1 MAPGLKTTLQDRSA
15 NLGHLPY
22 QAMVLLRVLE
32 SGFRQVDHLHSR
44 TGILKGY
51 VHMNNWGKLAL
62 SLWGVCIFA
71 AAGFAGDV
79 AGRKV
84 LFIDSYHLGY
94 DWSDGVVD
102 GVREVLK
109 DTGAELRIFRMDTK
123 RNQSEAFKRKAA
135 LQAKALIESY
145 QPDVVIA
152 SDDNASKYLI
162 QPYYRDTDLPIV
174 FCGVNWDASVYGYP
188 YANATGMVE
197 VELIEPLM
205 AQLRQLA
212 KGDRIGFLAIGGTTS
227 AKDNAYHAKILGK
240 PYDKTYYVMTYQ
252 DWKERFLKLQ
262 DEVDFLL
269 IGNPQG
275 LAGWD
280 ENDFV
285 HFAARHTRIP
295 TGATIPWVKKFTLM
309 GYMRVPREQGRWA
322 AEAALKI
329 MRGTPPSAIPMAQ
342 NRQGKLIINIRLA
355 KRLGVTFDP
364 AVFKRADII
373 NPYPGKKVLYVNSY
387 HAGYPWSDGIEKGI
401 RDVLRNTEVEL
412 KIHFMDTKMKRSEA
426 EKNEAALKARQ
437 AINAF
442 APDVVIASDDNASQY
457 LIMPFYKDTDLPF
470 VFCGVN
476 GDSSKYGYPY
486 RNVTG
491 MEEIERND
499 IAFKL
504 LRPYAR
510 GDRKGYLTVDTLT
523 GEYQLQYATEK
534 LGVKFHKIYM
544 PGTYAEWKN
553 AYLRLQNEVD
563 MFIIGN
569 PVGVI
574 GWDEKDFA
582 QFALQH
588 ARIPTLVTNAT
599 RMPFAMIGYAI
610 FPEEH
615 GAWAAATAL
624 RIIDGER
631 PKDIP
636 ITQNKQGKL
645 FLNLRFVKKLGVVID
660 RAVYS
665 RAEIIE

>member
-1 MAPGLKTTLQDRSA
+1 
-15 NLGHLPY
+15 
-22 QAMVLLRVLE
+22 
-32 SGFRQVDHLHSR
+32 
-44 TGILKGY
+44 
-51 VHMNNWGKLAL
+51 MNNWGKRAL
-62 SLWGVCIFA
+62 SLLGVCMYA
-71 AAGFAGDV
+71 ATCFSGDV

-109 DTGAELRIFRMDTK
+109 DTETELRIFRMDTK
-123 RNQSEAFKRKAA
+123 RNQSEAFKRQAA
-135 LQAKALIESY
+135 LRAKALIESY

-162 QPYYRDTDLPIV
+162 QPYYRDADLPIV
-174 FCGVNWDASVYGYP
+174 FCGVNWDAGVYGYP
-188 YANATGMVE
+188 YANATGIVE

-205 AQLRQLA
+205 AQLRELA
-212 KGDRIGFLAIGGTTS
+212 KGDRIGFLTIGGTTS
-227 AKDNAYHAKILGK
+227 VKDSFYHAKILGK

-275 LAGWD
+275 LSGWD
-280 ENDFV
+280 ENDFIN
-285 HFAARHTRIP
+285 FAARHTRIP
-295 TGATIPWVKKFTLM
+295 TGATIHWVKKFTLI

-322 AEAALKI
+322 AGAALKI
-329 MRGTPPSAIPMAQ
+329 LRGTPPSAIPMAQ
-342 NRQGKLIINIRLA
+342 NRQGKLIINMRLA

-364 AVFKRADII
+364 AVFKHAEII
-373 NPYPGKKVLYVNSY
+373 NPYPGKKVFYVNSY
-387 HAGYPWSDGIEKGI
+387 QAGYRWSDGIEKGI
-401 RDVLRNTEVEL
+401 RSVLRNTEIEL
-412 KIHFMDTKMKRSEA
+412 KIHYMDTKMMRSEA
-426 EKNEAALKARQ
+426 EKKAAALKARQ

-442 APDVVIASDDNASQY
+442 GPDVVIASDDNASQY
-457 LIMPFYKDTDLPF
+457 LIMPFYKDADLPV

-476 GDSSKYGYPY
+476 GDSSRYGFPY

-491 MEEIERND
+491 MEEIDRQD

-504 LRPYAR
+504 LRPYAQ
-510 GDRKGYLTVDTLT
+510 GDRKGYLVANTLT
-523 GEYQLQYATEK
+523 SKYLVQYATEK
-534 LGVKFHKIYM
+534 LGVKFQKVYM
-544 PGTYAEWKN
+544 PGTFAEWKN

-563 MFIIGN
+563 MFIIGSN
-569 PVGVI
+569 AGVI
-574 GWDEKDFA
+574 GWDDKDFT
-582 QFALQH
+582 QFAFQN
-588 ARIPTLVTNAT
+588 ARIPTITGFSSA
-599 RMPFAMIGYAI
+599 MPYAMIGYTI
-610 FPEEH
+610 LPEEH

-631 PKDIP
+631 PGNIP
-636 ITQNKQGKL
+636 ITQNKQGRL
-645 FLNLRFVKKLGVVID
+645 FLNLRFVKKLGVVVD

>member
-1 MAPGLKTTLQDRSA
+1 MA
-15 NLGHLPY
+15 
-22 QAMVLLRVLE
+22 
-32 SGFRQVDHLHSR
+32 
-44 TGILKGY
+44 
-51 VHMNNWGKLAL
+51 
-62 SLWGVCIFA
+62 VCLFA
-71 AAGFAGDV
+71 AIGFADDL
-79 AGRKV
+79 AGKKV
-84 LFIDSYHLGY
+84 FFIDSYHLGY

-102 GVREVLK
+102 GVRQVLK
-109 DTGAELRIFRMDTK
+109 ETAAELRIFRMDTK
-123 RNQSEAFKRKAA
+123 RNQSGVFKRQAA
-135 LQAKALIESY
+135 LRAKALIESY

-188 YANATGMVE
+188 YTNATGMVE
-197 VELIEPLM
+197 VELIEPLV

-212 KGDRIGFLAIGGTTS
+212 KGDKIGFLAIDGTTS
-227 AKDNAYHAKILGK
+227 IKDNAFHAKIMGK

-252 DWKERFLKLQ
+252 EWRNRFLKLQ
-262 DEVDFLL
+262 DEVDFLI

-295 TGATIPWVKKFTLM
+295 TGATIHWVKKFTLM
-309 GYMRVPREQGRWA
+309 GYMRVPQEQGRWA
-322 AEAALKI
+322 ARTALNI
-329 MRGTPPSAIPMAQ
+329 LRGTPPSAIRMAQ
-342 NRQGKLIINIRLA
+342 NRLGKLIINMRLA

-364 AVFKRADII
+364 AVFKRAEII

-387 HAGYPWSDGIEKGI
+387 HAGYHWSDGIEKGV
-401 RDVLRNTEVEL
+401 RDGLRNTEIAL
-412 KIHFMDTKMKRSEA
+412 KIHFMDTKRKRSDA
-426 EKNEAALKARQ
+426 EKKEAALKARQ
-437 AINAF
+437 AIKAF

-457 LIMPFYKDTDLPF
+457 LIMPFFKDADLPV

-476 GDSSKYGYPY
+476 GDSSRYGYPY

-491 MEEIERND
+491 MEEIENND

-504 LRPYAR
+504 LRPYAQ
-510 GDRKGYLTVDTLT
+510 GDRKGYLTVNTLT
-523 GEYQLQYATEK
+523 GKYQAQYAREK
-534 LGVKFHKIYM
+534 LGVEYRKVYM
-544 PGTYAEWKN
+544 PDTYAEWKN

-563 MFIIGN
+563 MLIIGN

-582 QFALQH
+582 HFAVQH
-588 ARIPTLVTNAT
+588 ASIPTLVTNAA
-599 RMPFAMIGYAI
+599 RMSYAMIGYTI
-610 FPEEH
+610 IPEEH
-615 GAWAAATAL
+615 GAWAATTAL

-631 PKDIP
+631 PGDIP
-636 ITQNKQGKL
+636 IVQNKQGKL

-660 RAVYS
+660 RAIYS
-665 RAEIIE
+665 RAEILE

>member
-1 MAPGLKTTLQDRSA
+1 MSL
-15 NLGHLPY
+15 LGGCL
-22 QAMVLLRVLE
+22 
-32 SGFRQVDHLHSR
+32 
-44 TGILKGY
+44 
-51 VHMNNWGKLAL
+51 
-62 SLWGVCIFA
+62 FA
-71 AAGFAGDV
+71 ATGFAGDV
-79 AGRKV
+79 AGKKV

-102 GVREVLK
+102 GVRQVLNE
-109 DTGAELRIFRMDTK
+109 TEAELRIFRMDTK
-123 RNQSEAFKRKAA
+123 RNQSEAFKQQAA
-135 LQAKALIESY
+135 LKAKALIESCR
-145 QPDVVIA
+145 PDVVIA

-162 QPYYRDTDLPIV
+162 QPYYRNTDLPVV

-212 KGDRIGFLAIGGTTS
+212 KGDKIGFLSIGGTTS
-227 AKDNAYHAKILGK
+227 EKDNAYHAKILGK

-262 DEVDFLL
+262 DEVDLLL

-275 LAGWD
+275 LSGWD
-280 ENDFV
+280 ENDFI

-295 TGATIPWVKKFTLM
+295 TGATIHWVKKFTLM
-309 GYMRVPREQGRWA
+309 GYMRVPQEQGRWA
-322 AEAALKI
+322 AKAALEI
-329 MRGTPPSAIPMAQ
+329 LRGTPPSAIPMAQ
-342 NRQGKLIINIRLA
+342 NRQGQLIINMRLA
-355 KRLGVTFDP
+355 KRLDVTFDP
-364 AVFKRADII
+364 AVFKRAEII
-373 NPYPGKKVLYVNSY
+373 NPYPGKKVMYVNSY
-387 HAGYPWSDGIEKGI
+387 HAGYPWSDDIEKGI
-401 RDVLRNTEVEL
+401 RDGLKNTEIEL
-412 KIHFMDTKMKRSEA
+412 KIHFMDTKVKQSEA
-426 EKNEAALKARQ
+426 EKKEAALKARQ
-437 AINAF
+437 EINAF

-457 LIMPFYKDTDLPF
+457 LIMPFYKDADLPF

-476 GDSSKYGYPY
+476 GDSSRYGYPY

-491 MEEIERND
+491 MEEIDRQD

-510 GDRKGYLTVDTLT
+510 GDRKGFLVANTLT
-523 GEYQLQYATEK
+523 SKYLVQYTTEK
-534 LGVKFHKIYM
+534 LGVKFHKVYM
-544 PGTYAEWKN
+544 PDTYAEWKDF
-553 AYLRLQNEVD
+553 YLRLQNEVN
-563 MFIIGN
+563 MFIIGSHT
-569 PVGVI
+569 GVI
-574 GWDEKDFA
+574 GWDEKDFT

-588 ARIPTLVTNAT
+588 ARVPTITGYSIAV
-599 RMPFAMIGYAI
+599 PYAMIGYTI

-631 PKDIP
+631 PGDIP
-636 ITQNKQGKL
+636 ITQNKRGKL
-645 FLNLRFVKKLGVVID
+645 FLNLRLVKKLGVVID

>member
-1 MAPGLKTTLQDRSA
+1 MICL
-15 NLGHLPY
+15 
-22 QAMVLLRVLE
+22 
-32 SGFRQVDHLHSR
+32 
-44 TGILKGY
+44 
-51 VHMNNWGKLAL
+51 
-62 SLWGVCIFA
+62 FA
-71 AAGFAGDV
+71 AAGFAADV
-79 AGRKV
+79 AGKKV

-102 GVREVLK
+102 GVREGLK
-109 DTGAELRIFRMDTK
+109 DTETDLRIFRMDTK
-123 RNQSEAFKRKAA
+123 RNQSQAFKRQAA

-212 KGDRIGFLAIGGTTS
+212 KGDKIGFLAIGGTTS
-227 AKDNAYHAKILGK
+227 LKTNAYHTRILGR

-252 DWKERFLKLQ
+252 DWKACFLKLQ
-262 DEVDFLL
+262 DEVDFLI

-275 LAGWD
+275 LSGWD
-280 ENDFV
+280 ENDFID
-285 HFAARHTRIP
+285 FAARHTRIP
-295 TGATIPWVKKFTLM
+295 CGATIHWVQKFTLI
-309 GYMRVPREQGRWA
+309 GYMRIPQEQGRWA
-322 AEAALKI
+322 AGAALKI
-329 MRGTPPSAIPMAQ
+329 LRGTPPSAIPMAQ
-342 NRQGKLIINIRLA
+342 NRQGRLIINIRLA
-355 KRLGVTFDP
+355 KRLGITFDP
-364 AVFKRADII
+364 AVFMRAEII

-387 HAGYPWSDGIEKGI
+387 HAGYCWSDDIEKGI
-401 RDVLRNTEVEL
+401 RDVLRNSEIEL
-412 KIHFMDTKMKRSEA
+412 KIHFMDTKIKRSEA
-426 EKNEAALKARQ
+426 EKKEAALKARQ

-457 LIMPFYKDTDLPF
+457 LIMPFYKDADLPI

-476 GDSSKYGYPY
+476 GDSSRYGYPY

-491 MEEIERND
+491 MEEIDRQD
-499 IAFKL
+499 IAFNL
-504 LRPYAR
+504 LRPYAQ
-510 GDRKGYLTVDTLT
+510 GDRKGFLVANTLT
-523 GEYQLQYATEK
+523 SKYLVQSTTEK
-534 LGVKFHKIYM
+534 LGVKYHKVYM
-544 PGTYAEWKN
+544 ADTYAEWKDS
-553 AYLRLQNEVD
+553 YLRLQNEVD
-563 MFIIGN
+563 MFIIGS
-569 PVGVI
+569 PTGVI

-588 ARIPTLVTNAT
+588 AGIPTLASYSVD
-599 RMPFAMIGYAI
+599 MPHVMIGYTTLG
-610 FPEEH
+610 EEH

-631 PKDIP
+631 PGDIP